1 MMITIITPSYNRAQM
16 IIDAIESVLA
26 QDFKDFEHII
36 VDGGSTDGTLE
47 VLKHYPHLK
56 VINESDQGMYDAL
69 NKGLQIASGEI
80 IGFLNTDD
88 LYAENIFSIVARR
101 FDDPE
106 VMAVTGRA
114 VVFAELPDGK
124 VKVVETY
131 SPEEQSLIEGL
142 ATGGAFFNAWFFRR
156 ATFNRIGNFNPNYK
170 IVGDRDFMFRFSLN
184 SLKYAAINDLVYKY
198 RMHEG
203 SLTFDKKG
211 EKRAWSADEHLA
223 MTSFYLVDQN
233 LPDFVR
239 RSLIRLRTL
248 ETVDMAARSIWMRNY
263 KGFIHYF
270 VEGSKH
276 DLAWP
281 LRFFQY
287 VLERGVTRLS
297 TKRCAQ

>member
-26 QDFKDFEHII
+26 QDFPSFEHII

-47 VLKHYPHLK
+47 ILKQYPHVK
-56 VINESDQGMYDAL
+56 VISEPDQGMYDAL
-69 NKGLQIASGEI
+69 NKGLQIANGEI

-88 LYAENIFSIVARR
+88 LYAEDIFSKVARK
-101 FDDPE
+101 FNDPD

-114 VVFAELPDGK
+114 VVFSELSDGK
-124 VKVVETY
+124 IEVLESY
-131 SPEEQSLIEGL
+131 SPEERNLMESLAGE
-142 ATGGAFFNAWFFRR
+142 GAFFNAWFFRR
-156 ATFNRIGNFNPNYK
+156 ATFDQIGSFNANYK
-170 IVGDRDFMFRFSLN
+170 IVGDREFMLRFSLN
-184 SLKYAAINDLVYKY
+184 SLKYVAINDLVYKY
-198 RMHEG
+198 RMHDD

-223 MTSFYLVDQN
+223 MTKFYLVDQD
-233 LPDFVR
+233 LPDLVR
-239 RSLIRLRTL
+239 KLLIQLRTL
-248 ETVDMAARSIWMRNY
+248 ETVDMAARSIWMRNC

-270 VEGSKH
+270 VEGSKY

-287 VLERGVTRLS
+287 VLERGVTRLF
-297 TKRCAQ
+297 TKRFAQ